1 MEACS
6 RAVQLV
12 SHKLLQK
19 SSRASKSQAP
29 LDDFLSNDT
38 QASTKRKKFS
48 LSTFDLSAQI
58 QKRKVKQ
65 KEEKDMKSMQETN
78 VTLGDIYYS
87 SWGV

>member
-1 MEACS
+1 VEACS

-48 LSTFDLSAQI
+48 LSTFDCLH
-58 QKRKVKQ
+58 KFK
-65 KEEKDMKSMQETN
+65 KER
-78 VTLGDIYYS
+78 
-87 SWGV
+87 